1 MDAATVSTDDID
13 TGYTDIGVDGLVGL
27 YGEVGYSETTG
38 IDDAH
43 VGLTTERRGDAN
55 HVLTDSEYEV
65 ALTEVVARRVFII
78 TEGERR
84 VVAVEEDRAC
94 VLTGTDTTG
103 HEVRAERYGCGTAS
117 RRHVEAAASG
127 IHQVAVDLLAH
138 VVRHEGIAIDSCCR
152 HLAIADSN
160 GDARLRDEADGLL
173 GELCWSRRCRVLGC
187 PRTAEVELI
196 VGLAREADD
205 IRLGSSQQRILC
217 QCAAC
222 LVIRL
227 VGVSIGILMVVACCS
242 IIVIIP
248 EEGVANSLG
257 GTCGIREVEDGGEDA
272 SG

>member
-1 MDAATVSTDDID
+1 MLTN
-13 TGYTDIGVDGLVGL
+13 
-27 YGEVGYSETTG
+27 GEYK
-38 IDDAH
+38 
-43 VGLTTERRGDAN
+43 
-55 HVLTDSEYEV
+55 V
-65 ALTEVVARRVFII
+65 ALAKVFTRRVFVI

-117 RRHVEAAASG
+117 RRHVEAAASS

-152 HLAIADSN
+152 HLAIADTN
-160 GDARLRDEADGLL
+160 RDARLRDEADGLL
-173 GELCWSRRCRVLGC
+173 GELGRRRCCRVLGS
-187 PRTAEVELI
+187 PLTAEVELV
-196 VGLAREADD
+196 VGHAREADD

-272 SG
+272 SGRTAGRCTDALVFAQPVFVASHPSDV

>member
-27 YGEVGYSETTG
+27 YSEVGYGETTG

-43 VGLTTERRGDAN
+43 IGLTTERRGNAN

-65 ALTEVVARRVFII
+65 ALAEVVARRVFII

-94 VLTGTDTTG
+94 VLTGTDTSC

-117 RRHVEAAASG
+117 RRHVEAVASG
-127 IHQVAVDLLAH
+127 IHQVAVDLLVH

-152 HLAIADSN
+152 HLAVADSN
-160 GDARLRDEADGLL
+160 GDASDARLRDEADGLL

-187 PRTAEVELI
+187 PLTTEVELI

-205 IRLGSSQQRILC
+205 IRLGSSQQRILR
-217 QCAAC
+217 Q
-222 LVIRL
+222 
-227 VGVSIGILMVVACCS
+227 
-242 IIVIIP
+242 
-248 EEGVANSLG
+248 
-257 GTCGIREVEDGGEDA
+257 
-272 SG
+272 

>member
-1 MDAATVSTDDID
+1 MAAGEPLNTLCSGGTASALLSDGQLLLDATTVSTDDID

-65 ALTEVVARRVFII
+65 TLAEVVARRVFII

-84 VVAVEEDRAC
+84 VVAVEEDRAG

-127 IHQVAVDLLAH
+127 IHQVAVDLLTAMAMPGSETKLM
-138 VVRHEGIAIDSCCR
+138 VCLASC
-152 HLAIADSN
+152 AGA
-160 GDARLRDEADGLL
+160 GDAVFLAVHSPLR
-173 GELCWSRRCRVLGC
+173 S
-187 PRTAEVELI
+187 
-196 VGLAREADD
+196 
-205 IRLGSSQQRILC
+205 
-217 QCAAC
+217 
-222 LVIRL
+222 
-227 VGVSIGILMVVACCS
+227 
-242 IIVIIP
+242 
-248 EEGVANSLG
+248 NS
-257 GTCGIREVEDGGEDA
+257 
-272 SG
+272 